1 MGGERDAVCLFAVAQ
16 GGVHDFDHGHG
27 GGILIHDLCID
38 VLFVGLDEFA
48 VFDEEIDVVK
58 AIHEAM
64 FLVIVDLKVS
74 ALVGG
79 E

>member
-1 MGGERDAVCLFAVAQ
+1 
-16 GGVHDFDHGHG
+16 
-27 GGILIHDLCID
+27 
-38 VLFVGLDEFA
+38 LFVGLDEVA